1 MLTILLAIIGLTIF
15 VTTGFGYLLFNVVI
29 LGLLEIGAVLFS
41 GLIGFIILG
50 LVISWVL
57 ASFNKHT

>member
-1 MLTILLAIIGLTIF
+1 MVTILLLMVGLIAF
-15 VTTGFGYLLFNVVI
+15 LTTGIGYLIINTVI
-29 LGLLEIGAVLFS
+29 LGLLEVFAALFA

-57 ASFNKHT
+57 VSFNKHT